1 MPEMTKIDSA
11 SFSTPFFLIKELVA
25 RDELNRGVQAVAL
38 RGIEPPPRRKEL
50 SGFHWGST
58 FLEGCSIIM

>member
-38 RGIEPPPRRKEL
+38 RGIEPPPPPQRIEWVPLGINISR
-50 SGFHWGST
+50 G
-58 FLEGCSIIM
+58 M